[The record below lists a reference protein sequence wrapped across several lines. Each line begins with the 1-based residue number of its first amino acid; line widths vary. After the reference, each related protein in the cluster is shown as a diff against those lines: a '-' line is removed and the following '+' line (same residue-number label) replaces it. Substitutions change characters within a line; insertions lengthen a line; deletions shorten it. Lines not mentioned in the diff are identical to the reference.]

1 MLVHFLD
8 FKMSSVLML
17 SISLGW
23 STAMIQS
30 WLQSGQTSTFT
41 PNEVPALASGQL
53 CVWTALVRTTVNFT
67 PSW

>member
-17 SISLGW
+17 SIPLGW

-41 PNEVPALASGQL
+41 PSEVPALAS
-53 CVWTALVRTTVNFT
+53 VWTALVRTTVSFT